1 MMGIGEGGGRRRKRG
16 ERERGERCF
25 WCCMDGRRKIVIKY
39 GEVRRSYSYEN
50 IARER
55 RAQETDSE
63 VLESAGWHWMWSR
76 RGQNTDRMP

>member
-1 MMGIGEGGGRRRKRG
+1 MGEGGGRRRERWQRG
-16 ERERGERCF
+16 RIEGCF

-39 GEVRRSYSYEN
+39 GEARRSYSSGS

-55 RAQETDSE
+55 RARETDSE
-63 VLESAGWHWMWSR
+63 VLEGAGWHWMWSR